1 MSHAGD
7 YAWAP
12 LIATLAD
19 RAATL
24 LPEDFFD
31 GLKTFDEE
39 RTFEAQA
46 WYPPYDLETRNITT
60 WLSENVTIGAMS
72 YNQTQVGGAVADVVS
87 FSPAVVQW
95 VTEDEV
101 AFLTVSCVSFTVEF
115 WRWLGTGES
124 GEEGSVGECQC

>member
-19 RAATL
+19 RASSF
-24 LPEDFFD
+24 LPPSFLD
-31 GLKTFDEE
+31 GLTTFEGE

-60 WLSENVTIGAMS
+60 WLSERVTIGGMS
-72 YNQTQVGGAVADVVS
+72 YNQTQVGGAVADIVS
-87 FSPAVVQW
+87 FTPGMVQW
-95 VTEDEV
+95 GTGDEV
-101 AFLTVSCVSFTVEF
+101 AFLTVSSPFEKLDT
-115 WRWLGTGES
+115 R
-124 GEEGSVGECQC
+124 

>member
-19 RAATL
+19 RASTL
-24 LPEDFFD
+24 LPESFFD
-31 GLKTFDEE
+31 DLTTFEGE

-60 WLSENVTIGAMS
+60 WLSEGLTIGAMS
-72 YNQTQVGGAVADVVS
+72 YNQTQVGGAVADVIS
-87 FSPAVVQW
+87 FTPGVVQW
-95 VTEDEV
+95 VTGDEV
-101 AFLTVSCVSFTVEF
+101 AFLTVSCIPYNAEC
-115 WRWLGTGES
+115 
-124 GEEGSVGECQC
+124 VGPGI